1 MRKILLGNS
10 DIQVSTQGLG
20 CMGMSEF
27 YGEAE
32 PLNAYQVLKEAISLG
47 VNFFDTADMYAYGEN
62 ERLLSEILSQ
72 HPAREELIIA
82 TKCGIVRD
90 KSQPTARHI
99 DNSPEY
105 IKASCDRSTLRLNTH
120 IDLYYLHRVK
130 DDKQSIK
137 LAMQAMAE
145 LLSEG
150 KIRAVGLSEVSAE
163 NILFAHDC
171 LLTYTQGRQGLSAI
185 QTEYSLLSRDVE
197 RNGVLDTCQQLGISF
212 VAYSPICR
220 GLLSGAIQ
228 SKDDLVVTDF
238 RQNLPRFN
246 QENLAH
252 NNQFTQ
258 ALAQLAQANNCTAAQ
273 LSLAWLS
280 KHRTNVISIPG
291 TKRIEYLRENVAAA
305 AISLSQSDY
314 QHLTE
319 LSDAFI
325 VKGERY

>member
-1 MRKILLGNS
+1 
-10 DIQVSTQGLG
+10 
-20 CMGMSEF
+20 
-27 YGEAE
+27 
-32 PLNAYQVLKEAISLG
+32 
-47 VNFFDTADMYAYGEN
+47 
-62 ERLLSEILSQ
+62 
-72 HPAREELIIA
+72 
-82 TKCGIVRD
+82 
-90 KSQPTARHI
+90 
-99 DNSPEY
+99 
-105 IKASCDRSTLRLNTH
+105 
-120 IDLYYLHRVK
+120 
-130 DDKQSIK
+130 
-137 LAMQAMAE
+137 
-145 LLSEG
+145 
-150 KIRAVGLSEVSAE
+150 
-163 NILFAHDC
+163 

-305 AISLSQSDY
+305 AISLSKSDY